1 MKELT
6 SEERVRIAVELEER
20 HGQII
25 ASSTSELYER
35 EPAAIGTIL
44 TYLDCGWIVLRCFD
58 ERVDIIG
65 DTKIL
70 GIGDPC
76 SLDHTERL
84 GSVIEAAVYNSIL
97 WKDAPEEFD
106 RKFGNEKRI
115 EIASK
120 LFPPQQEE

>member
-6 SEERVRIAVELEER
+6 SEERARIAVELEER

-25 ASSTSELYER
+25 ASSTSALYER

-44 TYLDCGWIVLRCFD
+44 TYLDCGCIVLRCFD
-58 ERVDIIG
+58 EHGDIIG

-70 GIGDPC
+70 GMGDPC

-115 EIASK
+115 GIASK